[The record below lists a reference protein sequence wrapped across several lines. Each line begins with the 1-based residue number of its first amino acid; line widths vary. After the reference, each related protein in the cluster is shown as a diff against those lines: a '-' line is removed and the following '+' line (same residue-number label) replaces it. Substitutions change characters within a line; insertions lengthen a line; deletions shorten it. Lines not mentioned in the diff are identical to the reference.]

1 MYLVLLV
8 QHNRVVVVKAFNDFN
23 EASCFADDMVMDI
36 FGVRRVGTWQNDSY
50 RNVYE
55 VNGKAIMLEP
65 CYAPGEVDE
74 SFKSNKYGVNL
85 I

>member
-8 QHNRVVVVKAFNDFN
+8 QNNRVIIVKAFNDFN
-23 EASCFADDMVMDI
+23 EAACFADDMVMDL

-55 VNGKAIMLEP
+55 VNGKAVILEP
-65 CYAPGEVDE
+65 CYAPGEVE
-74 SFKSNKYGVNL
+74 ENFQSNKYGVNL
-85 I
+85 T